1 MTKKGAEEIIRSV
14 GRGALNTSYGAHTW
28 RPVTERTPG
37 GTRLVAMNIA
47 RRGDPD

>member
-14 GRGALNTSYGAHTW
+14 GRGALNTSYGAHSW
-28 RPVTERTPG
+28 RLVTERTPG
-37 GTRLVAMNIA
+37 VARLVAIDIL